1 MEKASTLLTPDAKRK
16 FCAGVSALRKRF
28 DLSLRDL
35 SIVCGGTKAGVSK
48 ATAERICNS
57 KITTEHASRI
67 KPVVLEHLH
76 SFLRRR
82 GLTPKEVTNQLKS
95 ISTGEEYKAVII
107 PTTNLSFAAQQFFGL
122 RRDPFDIWKSDP
134 RNASEAFTSPDLKR
148 IADALEDAINF
159 QGFTAVVGPVGSG
172 KTQMKKRMVEMV
184 ARSNGRI
191 RLLFPDFT
199 EMRRVNSGAVVAYVL
214 EKFDKQPR
222 QRLVLALEQLRL
234 HLEHL
239 NEQGIRV
246 ALVFDEAH
254 HLNDDEMRALKNFWE
269 LGTGGYQRFLAVLL
283 FGQPLLK
290 SRLDDYK
297 FREIA
302 ERITVIDMPEMSTKY
317 AQEYLA
323 HRLRLS
329 GGDVDKLYE
338 RKAIELL
345 AAQAETPLALGNLAN
360 AALEKAYRLS
370 QRRVL
375 AAFIESE
382 NVNGQARVRAVRRA
396 S

>member
-1 MEKASTLLTPDAKRK
+1 MPSANSVRAYR
-16 FCAGVSALRKRF
+16 ALRERF

-35 SIVCGGTKAGVSK
+35 SLACGGTKSGVSK
-48 ATAERICNS
+48 ATAERICNG
-57 KITTEHASRI
+57 KISLEHASRI

-82 GLTPKEVTNQLKS
+82 GLMEKEVTNQLKS

-107 PTTNLSFAAQQFFGL
+107 PTTNLSNAAQEFFGL
-122 RRDPFDIWKSDP
+122 QRDPFDIWKSDP
-134 RNASEAFTSPDLKR
+134 RDASEAFTSPALDR
-148 IADALEDAINF
+148 VAAALEDNINY

-172 KTQMKKRMVEMV
+172 KTQMKKRIVDKV
-184 ARSNGRI
+184 AHSNGRM

-214 EKFDKQPR
+214 ERFDKRPR
-222 QRLVLALEQLRL
+222 QRLVLALEQLRS
-234 HLEHL
+234 HLGHL

-269 LGTGGYQRFLAVLL
+269 LGTGGYQRFLGVML

-302 ERITVIDMPEMSTKY
+302 ERITVIDMPEMTAKY
-317 AQEYLA
+317 AHDYLA
-323 HRLRLS
+323 HRLRLA
-329 GGDVDKLYE
+329 GGDVDKLFE
-338 RKAIELL
+338 RKAVELL

-360 AALEKAYRLS
+360 AALDKAYRLN

-375 AAFIESE
+375 AAFIETE
-382 NVNGQARVRAVRRA
+382 NGNGQARVRAVRRA